1 MLTLIVK
8 IILFVMGY
16 HLLGILINIAY
27 WDYVTNSSKQIELK
41 LGKILAIIFIPL
53 IYLFSKTLR
62 DYLK

>member
-1 MLTLIVK
+1 MFTLIVK
-8 IILFVMGY
+8 IILFTMGY
-16 HLLGILINIAY
+16 HLLGTLINIAY

>member
-16 HLLGILINIAY
+16 HLLGTLINIAY
-27 WDYVTNSSKQIELK
+27 WDYVTNSNKQIELK

>member
-16 HLLGILINIAY
+16 HLLGTFINIAY